1 MEFNAVVYILQEVCG
16 LQLRAFML
24 YNEEQTEKDI
34 YLFLTVSP
42 QNLLNLA
49 KRYRIKK
56 EIDYTCIDFYLNE
69 PTSKDDRPIR
79 LNSALKPDAVLQ
91 GHVKEMS
98 RYLQVNHTAA
108 SSALEVIEER
118 ELKDKEILNY
128 RDYF

>member
-1 MEFNAVVYILQEVCG
+1 
-16 LQLRAFML
+16 ML

-49 KRYRIKK
+49 KRYMIKK

-69 PTSKDDRPIR
+69 PTSKDERPIR
-79 LNSALKPDAVLQ
+79 LNSALKTDTVLQ
-91 GHVKEMS
+91 KQVKEIS

-108 SSALEVIEER
+108 SSTMEVIEER
-118 ELKDKEILNY
+118 
-128 RDYF
+128 

>member
-1 MEFNAVVYILQEVCG
+1 
-16 LQLRAFML
+16 ML

-69 PTSKDDRPIR
+69 PTSKDERPIR
-79 LNSALKPDAVLQ
+79 LNSALRIDNGLQ
-91 GHVKEMS
+91 KSVKEIS
-98 RYLQVNHTAA
+98 RYFEVNHTTP
-108 SSALEVIEER
+108 SATLEVIQ
-118 ELKDKEILNY
+118 
-128 RDYF
+128 